1 MTRDESSRFS
11 SVTSASTDSTASD
24 FTVKPLPAIPKSKDK
39 DRDKG
44 NAQPTTQGFPPAASS
59 SSSSSPKGLRKATPR
74 LKTDE
79 NGNLVK

>member
-1 MTRDESSRFS
+1 MTRDDHSRFS

-24 FTVKPLPAIPKSKDK
+24 LTVKPLPAIPRPKDK
-39 DRDKG
+39 DKDKG
-44 NAQPTTQGFPPAASS
+44 NAQPTGQGYSS
-59 SSSSSPKGLRKATPR
+59 SSSSKGPRKATPR

>member
-1 MTRDESSRFS
+1 MTRDDPSRFS

-24 FTVKPLPAIPKSKDK
+24 FTVKPLPAIPRPKDK

-44 NAQPTTQGFPPAASS
+44 NAQPTSQGFSSASA
-59 SSSSSPKGLRKATPR
+59 SSSPKGLRKATPR

>member
-1 MTRDESSRFS
+1 MTRDDPSRFS

-24 FTVKPLPAIPKSKDK
+24 FTVKPLPAIPRQKDK

-44 NAQPTTQGFPPAASS
+44 NVQPSSQGSP

>member
-24 FTVKPLPAIPKSKDK
+24 FTVKPLPAIPRTKDK

-44 NAQPTTQGFPPAASS
+44 NAQPTTQAFSPAA
-59 SSSSSPKGLRKATPR
+59 SSSPKGLRKATPR

>member
-1 MTRDESSRFS
+1 MTRDDHSRFS

-24 FTVKPLPAIPKSKDK
+24 LTVKPLPAIPRPKDK

-44 NAQPTTQGFPPAASS
+44 NVQPTSQGFSSASP
-59 SSSSSPKGLRKATPR
+59 SSSSPKGLRKATPR

>member
-1 MTRDESSRFS
+1 MTRDDPSRFS

-24 FTVKPLPAIPKSKDK
+24 FTVKPLPAIPRQKDK

-44 NAQPTTQGFPPAASS
+44 NAQPSSQGASPS
-59 SSSSSPKGLRKATPR
+59 PSSSSSPRGLRKATPR

>member
-24 FTVKPLPAIPKSKDK
+24 FTVKPLPAIPRSKDK

-59 SSSSSPKGLRKATPR
+59 SSSPKGLRKATPR

>member
-1 MTRDESSRFS
+1 MTRDDPSRFS

-24 FTVKPLPAIPKSKDK
+24 FTVKPLPAIPRPKDK

-44 NAQPTTQGFPPAASS
+44 NAQPTGQGFSS
-59 SSSSSPKGLRKATPR
+59 ASSPKGLRKATPR

>member
-1 MTRDESSRFS
+1 MTRDDPSRFS

-24 FTVKPLPAIPKSKDK
+24 FTVKPLPAIPRPKDK

-44 NAQPTTQGFPPAASS
+44 NAQPASQGYSSASPS
-59 SSSSSPKGLRKATPR
+59 SPSSPKGLRKATPR

>member
-1 MTRDESSRFS
+1 MTRDDPSRFS

-24 FTVKPLPAIPKSKDK
+24 FTVKPLPAIPRPKDK

-44 NAQPTTQGFPPAASS
+44 NAQPTSQGFSS
-59 SSSSSPKGLRKATPR
+59 ASSSPKGLRKATPR

>member
-24 FTVKPLPAIPKSKDK
+24 FTVKPLPAIPRTKDK

-44 NAQPTTQGFPPAASS
+44 NAQPTTQAFSSAAASP
-59 SSSSSPKGLRKATPR
+59 SPKGLRKTTPR